1 MFSKTPRSMRLLQ
14 LRNLAY
20 SLIFILFSSCKTYRL
35 TDVKPIPSSE
45 KTVENLYFSSS
56 EDYVYKCQMDIYKN
70 HVSGILIIKKISET
84 THRVVLTSD
93 FGNKLIDFEISENDF
108 KLNYVLPDLDKK
120 IVINFL
126 RNDFQQLLKQ
136 KYPVTESFENENS
149 KIYLSKMDKKG
160 YYLFFNKENNLLK
173 QIVYTKNKKEKI
185 DFTFDAKKH
194 IFADSL
200 NLQHKDFKINI
211 KLFKITETE

>member
-1 MFSKTPRSMRLLQ
+1 MLPLLRQ
-14 LRNLAY
+14 
-20 SLIFILFSSCKTYRL
+20 SLVCSLVFMLLISCKTYQL
-35 TDVKPIPSSE
+35 TGAKPVSDSE
-45 KTVENLYFSSS
+45 QKVENLYFSSG

-70 HVSGILIIKKISET
+70 HVSGILIIKKLDET
-84 THRVVLTSD
+84 THRVAMTSD

-126 RNDFQQLLKQ
+126 KNDFRELLRKQ
-136 KYPVTESFENENS
+136 YPVNETFENDHS
-149 KIYLSKMDKKG
+149 KIFLSKMDHKA
-160 YYLFFNKENNLLK
+160 YYLFFGKENGLLK
-173 QIVYTKNKKEKI
+173 QIVYTKNNKEKI

-211 KLFKITETE
+211 KLYQITETESD

>member
-1 MFSKTPRSMRLLQ
+1 MRRLL

-20 SLIFILFSSCKTYRL
+20 SLTFILFVSCRTYKL
-35 TDVKPIPSSE
+35 TNVQPISAST
-45 KTVENLYFSSS
+45 KNVENLYFSSK

-70 HVSGILIIKKISET
+70 HVSGILIIKKIDAT
-84 THRVVLTSD
+84 IHRVVLTSD

-126 RNDFQQLLKQ
+126 KNDFQQLLKQ
-136 KYPVTESFENENS
+136 KYPVSESFENENS
-149 KIYLSKMDKKG
+149 RIYLSKIDNKA
-160 YYLFFNKENNLLK
+160 YYLFFNKDNHLLK
-173 QIVYTKNKKEKI
+173 QIVYTRNNKEKI

-211 KLFKITETE
+211 KLFQITETE

>member
-1 MFSKTPRSMRLLQ
+1 
-14 LRNLAY
+14 
-20 SLIFILFSSCKTYRL
+20 LFVSCKTYQL
-35 TDVKPIPSSE
+35 TDVKPVSSSE
-45 KTVENLYFSSS
+45 TAVENLYFSSHD
-56 EDYVYKCQMDIYKN
+56 DYVYKCQMDIYKN
-70 HVSGILIIKKISET
+70 HVSGILIIKKINET
-84 THRVVLTSD
+84 THRVVMTSD

-126 RNDFQQLLKQ
+126 KNDFQQLLKRQ
-136 KYPVTESFENENS
+136 YPVTESFENKNS
-149 KIYLSKMDKKG
+149 KIYLSKIDKKV

-173 QIVYTKNKKEKI
+173 QIIYTKNNKEKI

-211 KLFKITETE
+211 KLFQITETE

>member
-1 MFSKTPRSMRLLQ
+1 MRRLLLQ
-14 LRNLAY
+14 NSVY
-20 SLIFILFSSCKTYRL
+20 SLIFLLFVSCKTYQL
-35 TDVKPIPSSE
+35 TGTKSISNAE
-45 KTVENLYFSSS
+45 KTVENLYFSST

-70 HVSGILIIKKISET
+70 HVSGILIIKKINET
-84 THRVVLTSD
+84 THRVAMTSD
-93 FGNKLIDFEISENDF
+93 FGNKLIDFEISENNF

-126 RNDFQQLLKQ
+126 KNDFQQLLKKQ
-136 KYPVTESFENENS
+136 YPVTESFENENS
-149 KIYLSKMDKKG
+149 KIYFSKIDKKG
-160 YYLFFNKENNLLK
+160 YYLFFNKENSLLNK
-173 QIVYTKNKKEKI
+173 IIYTKNNKEKI

-211 KLFKITETE
+211 KLFQITETE

>member
-1 MFSKTPRSMRLLQ
+1 MLRFLRQNLL
-14 LRNLAY
+14 Y
-20 SLIFILFSSCKTYRL
+20 SLILILPVSCKTYQL
-35 TDVKPIPSSE
+35 TNAKPVSAPN
-45 KTVENLYFSSS
+45 KTVENLYFSSN
-56 EDYVYKCQMDIYKN
+56 EDYVYKCQIDIYKN
-70 HVSGILIIKKISET
+70 HVSGILIIKKLNDT

-93 FGNKLIDFEISENDF
+93 FGNKLIDFEISDNDF

-126 RNDFQQLLKQ
+126 RNDFQQLLKRQ
-136 KYPVTESFENENS
+136 YPVNESFENDHS
-149 KIYLSKMDKKG
+149 KIYLSKVENKS

-173 QIVYTKNKKEKI
+173 QIIYTKNKKEKI

-211 KLFKITETE
+211 KLFQITETE

>member
-1 MFSKTPRSMRLLQ
+1 MRLLQ

-20 SLIFILFSSCKTYRL
+20 SLIFILFTSCKTYTL
-35 TDVKPIPSSE
+35 TDAKQIPSSE
-45 KTVENLYFSSS
+45 KAVENLYFSSN

-149 KIYLSKMDKKG
+149 KIYLSKIDKKG

-185 DFTFDAKKH
+185 DFTFDAKKNT
-194 IFADSL
+194 FADSL

-211 KLFKITETE
+211 KLFQITENQ

>member
-1 MFSKTPRSMRLLQ
+1 MRRFLLQ
-14 LRNLAY
+14 SFLY
-20 SLIFILFSSCKTYRL
+20 SLICLLLVSCKTYKL
-35 TDVKPIPSSE
+35 TDVKSVSNSE
-45 KTVENLYFSSS
+45 KTVENLYFSSK

-70 HVSGILIIKKISET
+70 HVSGILILKKISET

-93 FGNKLIDFEISENDF
+93 FGNKLIDFEVSENDF

-126 RNDFQQLLKQ
+126 KSDFQELLKQ
-136 KYPVTESFENENS
+136 KYAVHESFENENS
-149 KIYLSKMDKKG
+149 KIYLSKIDKKN
-160 YYLFFNKENNLLK
+160 YYLFFNKENNMLK
-173 QIVYTKNKKEKI
+173 QIIYTKNNKEKI
-185 DFTFDAKKH
+185 DFTFDAKTP

-211 KLFKITETE
+211 KLFQITETE

>member
-1 MFSKTPRSMRLLQ
+1 MRLLQ

-20 SLIFILFSSCKTYRL
+20 SLIFILFTSCKTYRL
-35 TDVKPIPSSE
+35 TDVKPNSSSE
-45 KTVENLYFSSS
+45 KTVENLYFSSK

-70 HVSGILIIKKISET
+70 HVSGILIIKKISEI

-126 RNDFQQLLKQ
+126 KNDFQQLLKQ

-149 KIYLSKMDKKG
+149 KIYLSKIDNKT
-160 YYLFFNKENNLLK
+160 YYLFFNKEDQLLK
-173 QIVYTKNKKEKI
+173 EIVYTKNNKEKI

-211 KLFKITETE
+211 KLFQITDTE

>member
-1 MFSKTPRSMRLLQ
+1 MLPLLRQ
-14 LRNLAY
+14 SLAY
-20 SLIFILFSSCKTYRL
+20 SLVFILLISCKTYQL
-35 TDVKPIPSSE
+35 TGTKPISNTE
-45 KTVENLYFSSS
+45 KTVENLYFSSG

-70 HVSGILIIKKISET
+70 HVSGILIIKKLNET
-84 THRVVLTSD
+84 THRVAMTSD

-126 RNDFQQLLKQ
+126 KNDFRELLRKQ
-136 KYPVTESFENENS
+136 YPVNETFENGHS
-149 KIYLSKMDKKG
+149 KIFLSKMDNKT
-160 YYLFFNKENNLLK
+160 YYLFFGKENGLLK
-173 QIVYTKNKKEKI
+173 QIVYTKNNKEKI

-211 KLFKITETE
+211 KLYQITETETN

>member
-1 MFSKTPRSMRLLQ
+1 MRRLLLQ
-14 LRNLAY
+14 NSVY
-20 SLIFILFSSCKTYRL
+20 SLVFLLFVSCKTYRL
-35 TDVKPIPSSE
+35 TDVKPVSNSE

-70 HVSGILIIKKISET
+70 HVSGILILKKINET

-93 FGNKLIDFEISENDF
+93 FGNKLIDFEISDNDF

-126 RNDFQQLLKQ
+126 KNDFQQLLKGQ
-136 KYPVTESFENENS
+136 FPVTESFENENS
-149 KIYLSKMDKKG
+149 KIYLSKVDKKI
-160 YYLFFNKENNLLK
+160 YYLFFNKENDLLK
-173 QIVYTKNKKEKI
+173 QIIYTKNNKEKI

-194 IFADSL
+194 IFADSID
-200 NLQHKDFKINI
+200 LQHKDFKINI
-211 KLFKITETE
+211 KLFQITETE

>member
-1 MFSKTPRSMRLLQ
+1 MRRLLLQ
-14 LRNLAY
+14 NLAY
-20 SLIFILFSSCKTYRL
+20 SLIFLLFVSCKTYKL
-35 TDVKPIPSSE
+35 TDVKSVSNSE

-70 HVSGILIIKKISET
+70 HVSGILIIKKINET
-84 THRVVLTSD
+84 THRVAMTSD
-93 FGNKLIDFEISENDF
+93 FGNKLIDFEISDSNF

-126 RNDFQQLLKQ
+126 KNDFQQLLKQ

-149 KIYLSKMDKKG
+149 KIYFSKIDKKG
-160 YYLFFNKENNLLK
+160 YYLFFSKEDNLLK
-173 QIVYTKNKKEKI
+173 QIIYTKNNKEKI

-200 NLQHKDFKINI
+200 NLRHKDFKINI
-211 KLFKITETE
+211 KLFQITETE

>member
-1 MFSKTPRSMRLLQ
+1 MPRLL
-14 LRNLAY
+14 LRNLAC
-20 SLIFILFSSCKTYRL
+20 SLILLVTLSCKTYQL
-35 TDVKPIPSSE
+35 TEVKPVQSSE
-45 KTVENLYFSSS
+45 KMVENLYFSSG

-70 HVSGILIIKKISET
+70 HVSGILIIKKLNET
-84 THRVVLTSD
+84 THRVAMTSD

-126 RNDFQQLLKQ
+126 KNDFQQLLKR
-136 KYPVTESFENENS
+136 KYPVSESFENGHA
-149 KIYLSKMDKKG
+149 KIYLSKADNKA
-160 YYLFFNKENNLLK
+160 YYLFFNKENGMLK
-173 QIVYTKNKKEKI
+173 EIVYTKNNKEKI
-185 DFTFDAKKH
+185 DFTFEAKKH

-211 KLFKITETE
+211 KLFQITETEQN